1 MTQSKLRRL
10 FNEQVNEIRS
20 FLRSTD
26 FSKALILTLAIA
38 TPVTI
43 FSQLDLLPIG
53 VIIAMGSLLSSP
65 SDVSGSFKHKLNS
78 LLFASLLAG
87 VTTIVI
93 GYASGNTYVLVVA
106 IAVLMFA
113 ISYLS
118 VYGFRASLV
127 TFSGLLAI
135 VLSFAEI
142 GKNVAIWERG
152 LLISFG
158 GVWYLLLSLG
168 LYFIKPKQQTEQLLA
183 ECLMLTSDYLKIR
196 AKLPLLKDRR
206 AELKKQLLL
215 LQNDLNDKHEVLR
228 ELLLSARKFSGN
240 SNFSRR
246 RMLVFIELVDILE
259 LAMSHPLNY
268 EKIEDILVEEPEQL
282 ELISDLVMTMGVQL
296 EKIAV
301 SLNRNKPL
309 PKNKIPNAL
318 KLVKDK
324 LEEFRINVNIN
335 DNRESLI
342 VLRNLF
348 DYQEKQSQKING
360 IHRLLSN
367 GRIKERNLHQEK
379 DLANFITTQDYS
391 WSKLVDN
398 FNFNSPIFRHS
409 LRLATVVVIGFI
421 IGAIFSIQNAY
432 WILLTIVVIMRPNY
446 GLTISRIKQ
455 RIIGTLI
462 GAGIALAIVI
472 ITQDKLVYAS
482 LGILSL
488 TLAFA
493 LIQRNY
499 KTAATFVTLSIV
511 FIYALLQPDFL
522 NVIEYRVF
530 DTLVGASLAALGNYF
545 LWPAWE
551 LQGINNIVGRS
562 LKANKLYFKEVSQF
576 YKNKGT
582 LPMSYK
588 LARKSAFIEMGNLSA
603 AFQRMTQEP
612 KSRQKNLSEI
622 YTFIELNQTFL
633 SATAALGTFFQ
644 NHKTT
649 SASDNFEIFTS
660 SILKNLDMAEA
671 GLKRDSKESLTNN
684 ENLDRATNELQ
695 KNYKSLSAIRSEE
708 VDAGKIEIDENLRV
722 KLQEAHL
729 IIGQLEWLS
738 EISENLRKSLNKK
751 LLLHH
756 E

>member
-1 MTQSKLRRL
+1 MTQSKLKKL
-10 FNEQVNEIRS
+10 FKEQLDEVRS

-38 TPVTI
+38 TPVII

-65 SDVSGSFKHKLNS
+65 SDVPGSFNHKINS

-93 GYASGNTYVLVVA
+93 GYASSNTYMLVVA
-106 IAVLMFA
+106 ITILMFA

-135 VLSFAEI
+135 VLSFAKI
-142 GKNVAIWERG
+142 GTDLAIWERG
-152 LLISFG
+152 LLVSFG
-158 GVWYLLLSLG
+158 GIWYLLLSLG
-168 LYFIKPKQQTEQLLA
+168 LYFMKPKQQTEQLLA
-183 ECLMLTSDYLKIR
+183 ECTMLTSDYLKIR
-196 AKLPLLKDRR
+196 AKLPLHKEART
-206 AELKKQLLL
+206 ELQKQLLL

-268 EKIEDILVEEPEQL
+268 EKIEEILNYEPEQL
-282 ELISDLVMTMGVQL
+282 QLISDLVNTMGIQL

-301 SLNRNKPL
+301 SLERNKPL
-309 PKNKIPNAL
+309 PKNNIPAVL
-318 KLVKDK
+318 KLVEDK
-324 LEEFRINVNIN
+324 LEEFRINSNIN
-335 DNRESLI
+335 ENRESLI

-367 GRIKERNLHQEK
+367 GRIKERNLLQEK
-379 DLANFITTQDYS
+379 ELEHFITTQDYS
-391 WSKLVDN
+391 WSKLIDN
-398 FNFNSPIFRHS
+398 FNFGSPIFRHS

-446 GLTISRIKQ
+446 GLTKSRIKQ

-462 GAGIALAIVI
+462 GASIAVGIVI
-472 ITQDKLVYAS
+472 ITQNELVYAS

-499 KTAATFVTLSIV
+499 KTAAIFVTLSIV
-511 FIYALLQPDFL
+511 FIYALLQPNFL

-551 LQGINNIVGRS
+551 LQGINEIVEKS

-576 YKNKGT
+576 YKTKGT
-582 LPMSYK
+582 LPLSYK

-622 YTFIELNQTFL
+622 YTIIELNQTFL
-633 SATAALGTFFQ
+633 SATAALGTFIQ

-649 SASDNFEIFTS
+649 SASKNFEIFTS
-660 SILKNLDMAEA
+660 SILNNLEMAEV
-671 GLKRDSKESLTNN
+671 GLKRNSTETQANSN
-684 ENLDRATNELQ
+684 NLDKATIELR
-695 KNYKSLSAIRSEE
+695 KNFKSLSAVRSLE
-708 VDAGKIEIDENLRV
+708 VDEGKITIDESLRV
-722 KLQEAHL
+722 KLQEAYL
-729 IIGQLEWLS
+729 IMGQLEWLS
-738 EISENLRKSLNKK
+738 EISENLRRSLNKK
-751 LLLHH
+751 LLSNY